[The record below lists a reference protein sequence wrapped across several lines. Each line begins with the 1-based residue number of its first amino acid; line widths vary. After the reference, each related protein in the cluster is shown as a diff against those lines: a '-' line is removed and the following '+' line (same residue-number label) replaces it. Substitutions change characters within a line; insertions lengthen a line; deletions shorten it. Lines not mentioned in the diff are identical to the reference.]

1 MTSFEHLITDK
12 SCPSE
17 SPPTIRWQVNS
28 LKSYILSEMH
38 GNVWYIVVVYRH
50 LAPLTFS
57 AYYFNI
63 CHPTCCFANCIY
75 IVPSFVEIR
84 FDVSWLS
91 KRHLIS
97 WGSCLQTPLVL
108 HACIH
113 TTRHPCNPSS
123 KNPGY
128 GPAFCEYS
136 VQYLLSTA
144 SVLKD
149 GLNILD

>member
-28 LKSYILSEMH
+28 LESYILSEMH

-50 LAPLTFS
+50 LAPLTYS
-57 AYYFNI
+57 LHTISTSVTPPAVS
-63 CHPTCCFANCIY
+63 PTV
-75 IVPSFVEIR
+75 VPSFVEIR

-97 WGSCLQTPLVL
+97 WGSCLHTPLVL